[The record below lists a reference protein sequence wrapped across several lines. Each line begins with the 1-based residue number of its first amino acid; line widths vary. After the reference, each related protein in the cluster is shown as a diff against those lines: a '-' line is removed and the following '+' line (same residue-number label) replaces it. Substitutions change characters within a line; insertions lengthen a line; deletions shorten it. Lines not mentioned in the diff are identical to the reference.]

1 MAPFD
6 PRSLYEWLTDRVS
19 PRTRRNLRSELDS
32 SFLAK
37 LGVVILIV
45 VLVFAVFA
53 PLVAPWNPTSQTL
66 DDKQQPPLGFSRAET
81 QVSQEMVDGE
91 VKIINE
97 TKYVNATVAH
107 PLGTDALGQDMLSRV
122 IYGARTSLLVGVLGT
137 VLAMAIG
144 VPIGL
149 ISGYYKGR
157 VDDAL
162 MRVADV
168 SLAFPSL
175 VLAIALV
182 GLFGQA
188 TVNVPD
194 PFVASGLSEF
204 VRSLVALPGGLTYPP
219 GMPETFALPGT
230 VVLVVGI
237 VNWVW
242 FARVARGEA
251 LGVSEE
257 EYVTASEALG
267 GSNRY
272 IIRRH
277 ILPNSVTPIL
287 VLATIQIAAIILLES
302 SLSFLG
308 FSGANLSWGFDISA
322 GREYQTT
329 AWWIAAMPGLA
340 IVITVIGV
348 NLVGDWLRDAPVV
361 PRLLGGEPLV
371 GLRHLCRSRVP
382 DDGVVDRGDARA
394 RNCDH
399 GHRREPRRRL
409 AP

>member
-32 SFLAK
+32 SLLAK
-37 LGVVILIV
+37 LGVGILIV
-45 VLVFAVFA
+45 VLVSAVFA
-53 PLVAPWNPTSQTL
+53 PLIAPWNPTAQTL

-91 VKIINE
+91 VQIVEE
-97 TKYVNATVAH
+97 TEYIDATVAH

-162 MRVADV
+162 MRIADV

-194 PFVASGLSEF
+194 PFVTSGLSEF
-204 VRSLVALPGGLTYPP
+204 LRGLVSLPGGLSYPP

-230 VVLVVGI
+230 VILVVGI

-257 EYVTASEALG
+257 EYVTASKALG

-272 IIRRH
+272 VIRRH

-348 NLVGDWLRDAPVV
+348 NLVGDWLRDALDPSIEGE
-361 PRLLGGEPLV
+361 GG
-371 GLRHLCRSRVP
+371 
-382 DDGVVDRGDARA
+382 GV
-394 RNCDH
+394 
-399 GHRREPRRRL
+399 
-409 AP
+409 